1 MEIEQCYN
9 AAYFKDINPGVA
21 FTMMYE
27 ITNDPDIYVKVC
39 DSDEYNAVD
48 LSKNTIISGIKNDT
62 IVRILNAKV
71 VIE

>member
-21 FTMMYE
+21 FTMMHE
-27 ITNDPDIYVKVC
+27 ITDDPDIYVKIC
-39 DSDEYNAVD
+39 DSDGYDAVD
-48 LSKNTIISGIKNDT
+48 LSRNTMISGIKDDT
-62 IVRILNAKV
+62 IVRVLNAKV